1 MKFLAVLITLFFYR
15 NWQGDN
21 PVRRFFSFT
30 HYYDWFAEKNLPTYW
45 RYMLCVGVP
54 SFVVLV
60 VAYQVSGWL
69 QGLVWLM
76 LSLVVLIYATENID
90 LDHIFDEQ
98 IRWLRNVS
106 HDDDFADVVQHQD
119 EFQMSHIYDMF
130 QGLVP
135 GLFWFLVLGPAG
147 TLFYVFTI
155 KYLDLLDD
163 DDPEVD
169 QLDSIVFWMEWVPVR
184 ITGLLFS
191 LVGNFGPTVDYWLN
205 HLTDTEESHAVHL
218 SVMATIASDKPPEH
232 DDDVEGFARFSE
244 FQTHQLKSLCER
256 ALFGW
261 LGVAAVVVILG
272 W

>member
-15 NWQGDN
+15 NWQSDN
-21 PVRRFFSFT
+21 PVRGFFSFT

-45 RYMLCVGVP
+45 RYIFCVGVP
-54 SFVVLV
+54 TLVLLV
-60 VAYQVSGWL
+60 VAYQVSDWL
-69 QGLVWLM
+69 QGLVWLL

-90 LDHIFDEQ
+90 LDKVFDDQ
-98 IRWLRNVS
+98 IRWLREVN

-119 EFQMSHIYDMF
+119 DFQMSHIYDMF

-147 TLFYVFTI
+147 TLFYIFTI
-155 KYLDLLDD
+155 RYLDLLDD

-169 QLDSIVFWMEWVPVR
+169 QLDSIVFWMEWLPVR

-218 SVMATIASDKPPEH
+218 SIMAAIASDKPLEH
-232 DDDVEGFARFSE
+232 GDDVEGFARFSE

-261 LGVAAVVVILG
+261 LGVAAIVVILG